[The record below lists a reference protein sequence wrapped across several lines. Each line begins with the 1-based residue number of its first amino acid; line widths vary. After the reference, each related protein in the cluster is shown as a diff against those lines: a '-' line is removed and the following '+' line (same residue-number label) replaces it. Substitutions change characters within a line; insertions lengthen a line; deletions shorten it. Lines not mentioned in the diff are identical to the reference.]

1 MTPMK
6 VHIKLIQQDLLA
18 KETRIIADTDALLKG
33 NRLSYFEGNQ
43 YRHDISFLENEIVLQ
58 RRGDF
63 SSLTRISHLGNGTS
77 EISSPYGMMKLDVQ
91 LCDYRQ
97 EAGRWM
103 VEYKVM
109 DGTDAASH
117 LKLIWEIV
125 YPA

>member
-6 VHIKLIQQDLLA
+6 VHVKLIQQDLLA
-18 KETRIIADTDALLKG
+18 KETHVIADTDALLKE
-33 NRLSYFEGNQ
+33 NKLSYFEGNQ
-43 YRHDISFLENEIVLQ
+43 YRHDISFLEDEIVLQ

-63 SSLTRISHLGNGTS
+63 SSLTRISHQGSGTS
-77 EISSPYGMMKLDVQ
+77 EVSSPYGQMKLDVQ

-103 VEYKVM
+103 VEYMVM
-109 DGTDAASH
+109 NGSEATSH
-117 LKLIWEIV
+117 LRLIWEIV